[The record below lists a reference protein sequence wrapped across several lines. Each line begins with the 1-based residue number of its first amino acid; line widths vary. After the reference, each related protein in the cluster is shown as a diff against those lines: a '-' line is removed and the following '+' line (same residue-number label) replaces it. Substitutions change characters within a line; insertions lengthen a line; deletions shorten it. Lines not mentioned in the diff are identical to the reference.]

1 MLLCTYSCTAPGSA
15 VEPPRSIKIFLNHT
29 GTIKDLFSD
38 PGSKHE
44 LFDHKYSTSKQN
56 KQVLLGVP
64 GKETMFKLPKIKMP
78 DVKGTLKKVKD
89 STVNATKKATDAV
102 RDQAKKANPFKKN
115 K

>member
-1 MLLCTYSCTAPGSA
+1 
-15 VEPPRSIKIFLNHT
+15 VEPLRSIKIFSNHT
-29 GTIKDLFSD
+29 GTIKDLYSD
-38 PGSKHE
+38 TRGKHE
-44 LFDHKYSTSKQN
+44 LFDHKYSTSKQT
-56 KQVLLGVP
+56 KQVLRPAP

-78 DVKGTLKKVKD
+78 DVKGTIKKVKD